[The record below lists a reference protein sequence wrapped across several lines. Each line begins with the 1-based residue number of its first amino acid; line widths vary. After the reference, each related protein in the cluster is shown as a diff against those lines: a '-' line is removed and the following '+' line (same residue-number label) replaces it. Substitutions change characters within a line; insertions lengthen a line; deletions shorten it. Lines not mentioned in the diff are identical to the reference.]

1 MTTSPVTPAHMPGH
15 PGTRPSPASMSGHA
29 ATVAPPRQRN
39 NPADHGRIDDDGT
52 VWLSTRDGERA
63 IGEWKAGPLSEG
75 LIFFGKHYESLQ
87 TEVDVLHARLHTHP
101 EEAVSTRRSA
111 EALQIKV
118 ANAAA
123 LGDMDAL
130 SDQLT
135 SIINESYAVAQQAED
150 EKTRRRNNAI
160 TRREELIAEA
170 EKIGADS
177 TDWKKSGDRL
187 REMMTEWK
195 SIHGIDRHTD
205 DALWTRF
212 SAARDHFSHRRGAHF
227 AELDRQRAEA
237 RRVKEDICERAEQ
250 IQNSTEW
257 KDTAHQF
264 QSLMTEWK
272 AAGRAPRGVDD
283 KLWKRFRAAQDT
295 FFSARNAVNDAK
307 DREYEANA
315 EKKDKLIAR
324 YADKIT
330 PEDNLEA
337 AKKTLRELQS
347 EWENIGYVPRGR
359 VREFEDKIR
368 VLEDKVSAVEN
379 EQWRKSDPA
388 LQARVAQ
395 FEAKVAELVS
405 AADDAEKSGNTNKA
419 ADLRAQAEQW
429 AQWARTA
436 RQAVD

>member
-1 MTTSPVTPAHMPGH
+1 
-15 PGTRPSPASMSGHA
+15 
-29 ATVAPPRQRN
+29 
-39 NPADHGRIDDDGT
+39 
-52 VWLSTRDGERA
+52 
-63 IGEWKAGPLSEG
+63 
-75 LIFFGKHYESLQ
+75 
-87 TEVDVLHARLHTHP
+87 
-101 EEAVSTRRSA
+101 
-111 EALQIKV
+111 
-118 ANAAA
+118 
-123 LGDMDAL
+123 
-130 SDQLT
+130 
-135 SIINESYAVAQQAED
+135 
-150 EKTRRRNNAI
+150 
-160 TRREELIAEA
+160 
-170 EKIGADS
+170 
-177 TDWKKSGDRL
+177 
-187 REMMTEWK
+187 
-195 SIHGIDRHTD
+195 
-205 DALWTRF
+205 
-212 SAARDHFSHRRGAHF
+212 
-227 AELDRQRAEA
+227 
-237 RRVKEDICERAEQ
+237 
-250 IQNSTEW
+250 
-257 KDTAHQF
+257 
-264 QSLMTEWK
+264 MTEWK